1 MRRLAAS
8 ALLLL
13 ACASPGAFA
22 QRSSE
27 DAVAEAEDAFGMTVG
42 REAIGLYSATSARGF
57 SPVQAGNIR
66 IDGLYFDQV
75 TPMANLPTRLLR
87 SATVHVGI
95 AAQGYLFP
103 APTGVVNYVLRVPG
117 DESLVSELVG
127 DASYGVAYSETDAQ
141 LAIVPDVLS
150 MGGGIGFT
158 RNAGYSYAPWSYE
171 TSAGWLARWQP
182 NDSLVVT
189 PFWGMINHREFG
201 ERPSVLIDSSGYPQ
215 FRADRLPAP
224 SWARWGFLWQTAGVT
239 AHYVFGSG
247 WQLAAGV
254 FRSLS
259 YSPGNDNPLLLDTD
273 ELNQGIYEFEKAVA
287 NSSGS
292 TSGEVRLSKHFDTRA
307 IHHTLYARLTGRDSS
322 IESGGAQTGPLGA
335 ATTTYLPPL
344 ARPELA
350 VGEAS
355 DVLARQ
361 LTPGLAYAASWPNLA
376 QLTLGVQKVYYHRT
390 ILAPNTP
397 RESDQSTPW
406 LYNAAVT
413 VSLAHRLLFYT
424 SYTRGFEEIGIA
436 PLNAANRFEPV
447 PAQQDR
453 QVDAGLRYQLLPK
466 LQLVAGVFEIDKPY
480 ANLDPQNVFRL
491 VGNTRNRGV
500 EFSLTGDITSR
511 LNIVSG
517 IVLIDPTVDYQSGVY
532 PGPSNVVAIGPI
544 PGYMSTYIQYHPEA
558 IPGLILGATIQST
571 SSRYAVYPNVNLPAV
586 TAFGADVRYHTRLW
600 GKNATFWLESYNLG
614 SVYALTPSATGQL
627 TPLDARRFELS
638 LVIDL

>member
-1 MRRLAAS
+1 MLV
-8 ALLLL
+8 LL
-13 ACASPGAFA
+13 ACAAHGAHA

-103 APTGVVNYVLRVPG
+103 APTGVVNYLLRVPG
-117 DESLVSELVG
+117 NETVVSELIG

-150 MGGGIGFT
+150 MGGGFGIT

-171 TSAGWLARWQP
+171 SSAGWLARWQP
-182 NDSLVVT
+182 SDALTVT

-201 ERPSVLIDSSGYPQ
+201 ERPNVLIDDSGYPK

-224 SWARWGFLWQTAGVT
+224 PWARWGFLLQT
-239 AHYVFGSG
+239 FGLTTRYAFGDS

-254 FRSLS
+254 FRSL
-259 YSPGNDNPLLLDTD
+259 YYAPGNDNPLLVDTD
-273 ELNQGIYEFEKAVA
+273 GLNQGIYEVEKALP

-292 TSGEVRLSKHFDTRA
+292 TSGEVRLSKRFDTRA
-307 IHHTLYARLTGRDSS
+307 IHHTLYARVTGRDSS
-322 IESGGAQTGPLGA
+322 IESGGAQTGPLGP

-344 ARPELA
+344 PRPDLPLGLKTE
-350 VGEAS
+350 
-355 DVLARQ
+355 VLARQ
-361 LTPGLAYAASWPNLA
+361 LTPGLAYAATWPNVV

-406 LYNAAVT
+406 LYNAAVAA
-413 VSLAHRLLFYT
+413 SLTHQLLFYT

-447 PAQQDR
+447 PAQLDR
-453 QVDAGLRYQLLPK
+453 QVDAGFRYQLLSK
-466 LQLVAGVFEIDKPY
+466 LQLVTGVFEIDKPY

-517 IVLIDPTVDYQSGVY
+517 IVLIRPTVNYESGVY
-532 PGPSNVVAIGPI
+532 PGPTHVIAIGPI
-544 PGYMSTYIQYHPEA
+544 PGYMSTYIQYHPA
-558 IPGLILGATIQST
+558 TVPGLILGATIQNT

-586 TAFGADVRYHTRLW
+586 TTFGADVRYHTQLW

-614 SVYALTPSATGQL
+614 NIYSLTPSATGQL

-638 LVIDL
+638 MVIDL

>member
-1 MRRLAAS
+1 MRALS
-8 ALLLL
+8 ATTLVLL
-13 ACASPGAFA
+13 ACAAHGAHA

-42 REAIGLYSATSARGF
+42 REAIGLYSATNARGF

-95 AAQGYLFP
+95 AAQGYLSP
-103 APTGVVNYVLRVPG
+103 APTGVVNYLLRVPG
-117 DESLVSELVG
+117 NETVVSELIG

-141 LAIVPDVLS
+141 IAVIPDTLS
-150 MGGGIGFT
+150 MGGGVGYT
-158 RNAGYSYAPWSYE
+158 RNAGYSYSPSSYE

-182 NDSLVVT
+182 NAALVVT

-201 ERPSVLIDSSGYPQ
+201 ERPSVLIDSSGYPA

-224 SWARWGFLWQTAGVT
+224 PWARWAFLWQTFGLT
-239 AHYVFGSG
+239 ARYAFGDS
-247 WQLAAGV
+247 WQLSAGV

-273 ELNQGIYEFEKAVA
+273 GMNQGIYEFEKALP

-292 TSGEVRLSKHFDTRA
+292 TSGEVRLSKRFDTRA
-307 IHHTLYARLTGRDSS
+307 IHHTLYARITGRDSS

-344 ARPELA
+344 PRPDLA
-350 VGEAS
+350 LGLKT

-361 LTPGLAYAASWPNLA
+361 LTPGFAYAASWPEVA
-376 QLTLGVQKVYYHRT
+376 QLTLGLQKVFYHRT
-390 ILAPNTP
+390 IQAPDTP
-397 RESDQSTPW
+397 SESDHSTPW
-406 LYNAAVT
+406 LYNAAVA
-413 VSLAHRLLFYT
+413 VSLTHRLLFYT

-453 QVDAGLRYQLLPK
+453 QVDAGFRYQLLPK
-466 LQLVAGVFEIDKPY
+466 LQLVTGVFEIDKPY

-491 VGNTRNRGV
+491 VGDTRNRGV
-500 EFSLTGDITSR
+500 EFSLTGDITAR

-517 IVLIDPTVDYQSGVY
+517 IVLIRPTVDYQGGVY
-532 PGPSNVVAIGPI
+532 PGATNVIAIGPI
-544 PGYMSTYIQYHPEA
+544 PGYMSTYLQYHPA
-558 IPGLILGATIQST
+558 AMPGLVLGATIQNT

-586 TAFGADVRYHTRLW
+586 TTFGADVRYHTQLW

-614 SVYALTPSATGQL
+614 SAYALTPSATGQL
-627 TPLDARRFELS
+627 TALDARRFELS